1 MGFWSTRAFVWNC
14 TAQILLQVHLHNWLT
29 QHLHNWLNQ
38 EACYLEAGASSFDP
52 FNPVLGSPGSWTPLP
67 HSLLAHVQERLP
79 RSQLVAHWTIL
90 LENRIWQAGA
100 IGHQAFSTWW
110 NHIAQPHTSWFTDE
124 AKLHCFWAKGC
135 YSKHVLMAEGAVALR
150 AITLT
155 KFLCSKLWQLPGLYR
170 KYTVTWGLN
179 EYLW

>member
-1 MGFWSTRAFVWNC
+1 MGFLSTGPSSE
-14 TAQILLQVHLHNWLT
+14 TAQHKSCFKFIYIIGWPSICIIGWTRRCAIWKQ
-29 QHLHNWLNQ
+29 
-38 EACYLEAGASSFDP
+38 GASSFDP

-67 HSLLAHVQERLP
+67 HSLLAHIQERLH

-90 LENRIWQAGA
+90 LEDRIWQAGA
-100 IGHQAFSTWW
+100 TGHQAFSTWW
-110 NHIAQPHTSWFTDE
+110 NHISQPHSSWFTDE

-135 YSKHVLMAEGAVALR
+135 YSKHVLMAEGAVTLR

-155 KFLCSKLWQLPGLYR
+155 KCLCSKLWQLPGLYR